1 MILEVFEEFSLILR
15 LKLLTLLAD
24 IGPEYKLF
32 QVECKHQRINFL
44 VSI

>member
-1 MILEVFEEFSLILR
+1 MILEVFEELPLILR

-32 QVECKHQRINFL
+32 QVECKHQRMNFF
-44 VSI
+44 VSV